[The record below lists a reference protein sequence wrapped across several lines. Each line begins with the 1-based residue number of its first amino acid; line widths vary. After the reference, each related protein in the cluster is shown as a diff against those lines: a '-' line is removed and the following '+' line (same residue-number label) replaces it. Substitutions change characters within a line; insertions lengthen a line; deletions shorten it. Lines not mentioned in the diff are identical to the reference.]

1 MPRRAPGIYYTEIED
16 SSRYIEE
23 VPNNNDN
30 TATITVT
37 SDSTLNNGYIVSRG
51 YNISDYITYRGYNIS
66 DYITYDETNFVPSYY
81 SSDDK
86 WEIKFDFSPYFS
98 KHKKRC
104 IKI

>member
-1 MPRRAPGIYYTEIED
+1 MPRRAPGIYYTEVED

-37 SDSTLNNGYIVSRG
+37 SDSVLNNGYIVS
-51 YNISDYITYRGYNIS
+51 RGYNIS

-86 WEIKFDFSPYFS
+86 WEIKFDFSSYFS
-98 KHKKRC
+98 KPKKRC